1 MSTPPPTAE
10 SPGET
15 PGRQINQGAFAQAQG
30 RVPGGGPVVL
40 EPSPFATS
48 YTPPPDSYDEL
59 DAAPG
64 VVRPHWRAF
73 EDMLRV
79 LGKSTLAR
87 RCEQGRRLIA
97 EHGVS
102 YNMLGDVSGFAREW
116 VLDPLPLILDTSEW
130 ELIERAA
137 IQRARLLNLVL
148 RDVYGPQQ
156 LLGDGLL
163 PPELVFA
170 NPAFLRPCHGTR
182 VPNDWHLSM
191 MALDIGRGVDG
202 RWRVMADR
210 TEEPSGAGYALENR
224 LVLSRVF
231 PEAFR
236 DMHVER
242 LGSFFNALREMLVSM
257 APRNRHS
264 PRVVLMTHG
273 PRHET
278 YYEHSFLARYL
289 GYTLVEGNDLT
300 VRDSAVFLKTVEGLQ
315 PVDVILRHVDSMRA
329 DPLEFAVDSPAGV
342 AGLLHATQAN
352 TVALAN
358 SLGSGMVESPA
369 LFAYLPALCRSL
381 LGEELRMPSA
391 NTHWCGTA
399 EGLAHV
405 ERNLA
410 TMVVKSAFP
419 AQRRESHF
427 GDQMSPA
434 RRETLMAHIRER
446 PWEWVGQDKVQLSV
460 APAWRNGATE
470 PRHLVMRVFVIASR
484 DGEGYR
490 VMPGGMTMISKAPGT
505 LRVSMRYEGGSKDTW
520 LVKDEPV
527 STVGVLP
534 QLTEP
539 VALRRGARDLPS
551 RVVDN
556 LFWLGRYIER
566 ADGTARLLR
575 SVVERLT
582 TEARIEDLPE
592 FPALLSVLSER
603 TGIDWS
609 CGAEA
614 GELDADHLAEQ
625 LVASLHD
632 AKQPGSLRS
641 TLELLHYS
649 AGNLRDRV
657 SSDTWRILNRLESLF
672 DRPAEDVETRLGDAF
687 DLINQVILTLAAFGG
702 LGMES
707 MTRGTGWRFLDI
719 GRRIERSVDIVQLL
733 AGMMAVE
740 RTPDGPFLTALL
752 EAADSTL
759 TYRSRYLL
767 ALQTTPV
774 LDLLLLDDNNP
785 RSLVFQVN
793 ALEDHVEHLPNLM
806 PDGILS
812 PERRLILELAS
823 RIRLA
828 EVHDLCR
835 ANKDGERTRLLG
847 IAKYVGDELHR
858 LSDLL
863 THAYFSHARPA
874 RSL

>member
-1 MSTPPPTAE
+1 MSNTPLPP
-10 SPGET
+10 SRDGSGPPIDLGV
-15 PGRQINQGAFAQAQG
+15 FAQQQA
-30 RVPGGGPVVL
+30 RAPGLAPPVH

-48 YTPPPDSYDEL
+48 YSPPEGAYDEL

-64 VVRPHWRAF
+64 VVRPHWRSF
-73 EDMLRV
+73 EEMLRT
-79 LGKSTLAR
+79 LGKATLAR

-102 YNMLGDVSGFAREW
+102 YNLLGDTAGFPREW
-116 VLDPLPLILDTSEW
+116 VLDPLPLVIDSAEW
-130 ELIERAA
+130 EYIERAA

-156 LLGDGLL
+156 LLGEGLL
-163 PPELVFA
+163 PPEIVFA

-182 VPNDWHLSM
+182 VPNDWHLAT
-191 MALDIGRGVDG
+191 MAIDIGRGPDG
-202 RWRVMADR
+202 RWRVLADR

-236 DMHVER
+236 DLHVER
-242 LGSFFNALREMLVSM
+242 LGSFFNALREMLTSM
-257 APRNRHS
+257 ATRNRQS

-300 VRDSAVFLKTVEGLQ
+300 VRDSGVFLKTVEGLQ
-315 PVDVILRHVDSMRA
+315 PVDVILRHVDSVRA
-329 DPLEFAVDSPAGV
+329 DPLEFAADSASGV

-369 LFAYLPALCRSL
+369 LYPYLPSLCRSL
-381 LGEELRMPSA
+381 LGEELRMPSVA
-391 NTHWCGTA
+391 SWWCGAA

-405 ERNLA
+405 EANSEHL
-410 TMVVKSAFP
+410 VIKSAFP

-427 GDQMSPA
+427 VDQMTPA
-434 RRETLMAHIRER
+434 RREALAAQIKAR
-446 PWEWVGQDKVQLSV
+446 PWEWVGQEKVPLSV
-460 APAWRNGATE
+460 APAWRGGAIE
-470 PRHLVMRVFVIASR
+470 PRHLVLRVFVIASR

-505 LRVSMRYEGGSKDTW
+505 LRVSMRYGGGSKDTW
-520 LVKDEPV
+520 LLKDAPV
-527 STVGVLP
+527 STLGVLP

-539 VALRRGARDLPS
+539 VPLRRGARDLPS

-556 LFWLGRYIER
+556 LFWLGRYVER

-575 SVVERLT
+575 AVVDRLT
-582 TEARIEDLPE
+582 TEVRTGDLGE
-592 FPALLSVLSER
+592 FPALLMVLSER
-603 TGIDWS
+603 SGMDWM
-609 CGAEA
+609 CGAEV
-614 GELDADHLAEQ
+614 GRLDTERLAEQ
-625 LVASLHD
+625 VTGCLYDTH
-632 AKQPGSLRS
+632 QPGSLRS
-641 TLELLHYS
+641 TLEMLTYS

-657 SSDTWRILNRLESLF
+657 SSDTWRILNRLDSLIV
-672 DRPAEDVETRLGDAF
+672 RPGDDVETRLGDAL
-687 DLINQVILTLAAFGG
+687 DLVNQVILTLAAFGG

-719 GRRIERSVDIVQLL
+719 GRRIERAVDVMQLVSGL
-733 AGMMAVE
+733 MGSE
-740 RTPDGPFLTALL
+740 RTPEGPFLTTLL

-767 ALQTTPV
+767 ALQPTPV

-785 RSLVFQVN
+785 RSLAFQVN
-793 ALEDHVEHLPNLM
+793 ALEDHIQHLPNLM

-823 RIRLA
+823 RVRLA
-828 EVHDLCR
+828 EVQELTR
-835 ANKDGERTRLLG
+835 PNKDGERTRLLG
-847 IAKYVGDELHR
+847 LTRYVTDEVHR